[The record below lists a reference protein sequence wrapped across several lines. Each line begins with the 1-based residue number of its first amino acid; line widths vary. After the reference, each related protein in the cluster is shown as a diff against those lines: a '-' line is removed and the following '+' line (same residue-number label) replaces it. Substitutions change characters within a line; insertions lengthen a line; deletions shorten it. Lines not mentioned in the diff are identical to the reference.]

1 MSDNPQ
7 WEIIQG
13 DALKVLSGF
22 APGTFDAVI
31 TDPPYASGGRT
42 QAEKNKSTAKKYSN
56 MGDHAPP
63 PFDGD
68 AKDQRSWTRWAAE
81 WLYDARK
88 ICKPGAPVCM
98 FIDWRQ
104 LPAATDALQWAGWIW
119 RGTAVWDKGN
129 SRPQKGRFRQQAEY
143 IVWGSN
149 GDMPISRP
157 VPCLPGV
164 FKYGN
169 PNTVVK
175 KAAALLG
182 NPVGECRRP
191 FSYLSEEGTEALR
204 KVLEENK
211 AKGMA

>member
-1 MSDNPQ
+1 M
-7 WEIIQG
+7 
-13 DALKVLSGF
+13 KVLSGF

-42 QAEKNKSTAKKYSN
+42 QAEKNKSTAKKYSS
-56 MGDHAPP
+56 MGDHARRPLM
-63 PFDGD
+63 
-68 AKDQRSWTRWAAE
+68 ASRKDQRSGPGGRRE

-88 ICKPGAPVCM
+88 ACKPGAPVCM

-149 GDMPISRP
+149 GDMPINRP
-157 VPCLPGV
+157 CPACLACSSTAIPR
-164 FKYGN
+164 
-169 PNTVVK
+169 T
-175 KAAALLG
+175 A
-182 NPVGECRRP
+182 
-191 FSYLSEEGTEALR
+191 ST
-204 KVLEENK
+204 
-211 AKGMA
+211 